1 MNRLQHIISAAL
13 LLSAVSASAQTPDK
27 LVDDVMKAAQ
37 DACVVIEY
45 ALSAK
50 VDDADISDWGT
61 VVAQDDL
68 WYLKGQAIEIYTS
81 EDGTWI
87 MHVEAKEAI
96 VEPKWTYADM
106 ESFYRS
112 ILSNAGND
120 VKVEVKSKVLKE
132 KNQTSCFVPK
142 IDSDWIVTDLR

>member
-1 MNRLQHIISAAL
+1 MKRLLHIISLA
-13 LLSAVSASAQTPDK
+13 LLSAAGSASAQTPDK
-27 LVDDVMKAAQ
+27 LVSDVRKAAQ

-81 EDGTWI
+81 ADGTWI
-87 MHVEAKEAI
+87 MHMEAKEAI

-120 VKVEVKSKVLKE
+120 VKVEVKSKVLTE
-132 KNQTSCFVPK
+132 KNQPDYFVPK
-142 IDSDWIVTDLR
+142 IESDWIVTDLR